1 MTTARPA
8 TGNTGAT
15 KEPPPGNGLPP
26 AGWPVPHLALV
37 GPGAID
43 GIHRLSEMQMNLARF
58 AAESAQ
64 RNVRLLAALAS
75 CRSPAEYVE
84 AWKTAATEAIAA
96 YADEAARIVD
106 LGRR

>member
-26 AGWPVPHLALV
+26 AGWPVPDLALV

-43 GIHRLSEMQMNLARF
+43 GIHRLSEM
-58 AAESAQ
+58 
-64 RNVRLLAALAS
+64 
-75 CRSPAEYVE
+75 
-84 AWKTAATEAIAA
+84 
-96 YADEAARIVD
+96 
-106 LGRR
+106 